1 MFEKLKNA
9 IFGNKTTS
17 VLSVPFFISLAI
29 QVGYTFDADPAT
41 VTDWN
46 LVTTNVGAILLALLA
61 ATGFKK
67 EEK

>member
-17 VLSVPFFISLAI
+17 VLSVPFLVGILI
-29 QVGYTFDADPAT
+29 QIGYSFDADTTT

-46 LVTTNVGAILLALLA
+46 LVTTNAGAVLLALIA
-61 ATGFKK
+61 ATGFKQESK
-67 EEK
+67 